1 MKERGINPEEEMKKK
16 KAAAAA
22 KVLATVG
29 IGAMAMNKS
38 VEWKEEELAKKEGH
52 LRSKSAKKPK
62 TVLNIEAPDQKTHL
76 KAENFKNPKI
86 MPLIEEAWDLLNKIK
101 KR

>member
-1 MKERGINPEEEMKKK
+1 MKERGISPEEVKKK

-22 KVLATVG
+22 RVLAGIG
-29 IGAMAMNKS
+29 IGAFAMNKS
-38 VEWKEEELAKKEGH
+38 IERKETEASKRDSSK
-52 LRSKSAKKPK
+52 SKSAKRVK

-86 MPLIEEAWDLLNKIK
+86 MPLIEEAWELLNKIK
-101 KR
+101 AR

>member
-1 MKERGINPEEEMKKK
+1 MKEKGINPEEAKIKKK
-16 KAAAAA
+16 KAEAAAIVLA
-22 KVLATVG
+22 KVG
-29 IGAMAMNKS
+29 FGAVAMNKS
-38 VEWKEEELAKKEGH
+38 VEKWEKEAAKKSNS
-52 LRSKSAKKPK
+52 RSKSKPK

-101 KR
+101 AW

>member
-1 MKERGINPEEEMKKK
+1 MKERGKSPDEIKKK

-22 KVLATVG
+22 TVLAKVG
-29 IGAMAMNKS
+29 IGAVAMNKS
-38 VEWKEEELAKKEGH
+38 VERKEKEAEKQDPK
-52 LRSKSAKKPK
+52 RSKSHKRPR
-62 TVLNIEAPDQKTHL
+62 TVLNIEAPDQKTNL

-86 MPLIEEAWDLLNKIK
+86 MPLVEEAWDLLNKIK